1 MTTAAASNARLRVLA
16 EVSHAFAMVV
26 TDYPVLLRSIA
37 TLTAELV
44 GDGCMVSLI
53 DTDGETLVNATNA
66 HRDPALQ
73 DDYATY
79 LAGVR
84 LPKSTSSAVSA
95 VVARTG
101 EPTLVSEI
109 DPATIVAQSDAALKP
124 IVARLNVHSFAVV
137 PIRARSVIIGT
148 LSMVRSGPG
157 RGYTGDDLTLLQDLA
172 DRAGLAIAN
181 ARLYDELER
190 RVRLRT
196 ADLEAVNQELE
207 AFSYSVSHDLRAPLR
222 AIDGF
227 SKALLDDHAGQLDE
241 EGREFLARVRGAT
254 HRMTQLIDDLLSL
267 AKITRAEVK
276 RQTVDLGDIARRV
289 LADLGTRDPQR
300 SVTTRVADGLV
311 AHADPRL
318 ITVMLENLLGNAWKF
333 TAKQAT
339 ATIEVGVETRDSDRV
354 FFVRDNGAGFAMEHA
369 TKLFAPFQRLHA
381 TSDFEGTGIGLA
393 TVHRVVARHGGRVW
407 ADAQPD
413 QGATFFF
420 MLGT

>member
-1 MTTAAASNARLRVLA
+1 
-16 EVSHAFAMVV
+16 VSDNAFAMVV
-26 TDYPVLLRSIA
+26 TDYPALQRNIA

-53 DTDGETLVNATNA
+53 DADGETLVNATNA

-73 DDYATY
+73 ADYASY

-84 LPKSTSSAVSA
+84 LSKITSSAVSA
-95 VVARTG
+95 TVARTG
-101 EPTLVSEI
+101 EPKLVSEI
-109 DPATIVAQSDAALKP
+109 DPATVVAQSDEALKP
-124 IVARLNVHSFAVV
+124 VVARLNVHSFAVV
-137 PIRARSVIIGT
+137 PIRAGGMIIGT

-181 ARLYDELER
+181 ARLYDDLER

-196 ADLEAVNQELE
+196 DDLEIVNQELE

-227 SKALLDDHAGQLDE
+227 SKALLDDHSSQLDE
-241 EGREFLARVRGAT
+241 QGCEYLERVRGAAQ
-254 HRMTQLIDDLLSL
+254 RMAQLIDDLLSL
-267 AKITRAEVK
+267 AKITRAQLK
-276 RQTVDLGDIARRV
+276 RQSVDLSDVARTV

-300 SVTTRVADGLV
+300 KVTTRVADGLV
-311 AHADPRL
+311 VQADPRL
-318 ITVMLENLLGNAWKF
+318 ITVVLENLLGNAWKF
-333 TAKQAT
+333 TSKWPA
-339 ATIEVGVETRDSDRV
+339 ATIEVGTEARNGETA
-354 FFVRDNGAGFAMEHA
+354 FFVRDNGAGFSMEHA

-381 TSDFEGTGIGLA
+381 ASEFEGTGIGLA
-393 TVHRVVARHGGRVW
+393 TVNRVVTRHGGRVW
-407 ADAQPD
+407 AEAVPD

-420 MLGT
+420 MLGS